1 MINSWVV
8 FLGEDFEKWLGPLLK
23 WIRTEFVGPG
33 IASFIIIAGLALL
46 VFIII
51 TSFQD
56 YLLINKA
63 RKILEKGS
71 NQEDFSE
78 NYNII
83 NQQLLQLPKIKGAW
97 QEFSESLI
105 LPSVSEEGVKNACS
119 NTERPHDFFNIND
132 LHIGPH
138 FTKSLPNIFIGVGL
152 ALTFLGLIAA
162 LSSAVA
168 GIDASG
174 GDTTTIQKSIS
185 GLLNAASAKFYAS
198 LFALFTSIVLT
209 LVIKSISTF
218 LSFQIRRLNESIENG
233 VRFITLE
240 SLSIKTNLILSNQL
254 VQLQTFN
261 TDLAMKVGEQVQQS
275 LEKTLSPLVEKM
287 TEMGSDINQSNIDNL
302 RDITEEVT
310 KGIQGA
316 AGESMERV
324 ANTLDGVSDKLSG
337 LAEILSGAL
346 SSFDAEFKTMLDGL
360 KTSLEDSTESVAD
373 GVGKTMQ
380 GMNEGIKESAS
391 TVTGVVS
398 SLVGTIESLSR
409 TGEEI
414 AARGGEALKASVTE
428 AAEAAGASITK
439 AGQDLSDGFK
449 DSTVD
454 LIESFTMITSQL
466 NEIDNSLRE
475 MPSSLGEINDK
486 LAMSSI
492 SITEASVQFKGA
504 SGGLQSLI
512 EPISAFASDTR
523 ELMKELTETYS
534 ATSSG
539 INSASTQMSQTVETL
554 NTVISAQVE
563 ELAGSDEQL
572 AGLLHGIEQ
581 STEKV
586 LQSLSSYST
595 GVDKGFRESLGVL
608 ENTIEALEETLKTY
622 VSNPSDDDNR

>member
-209 LVIKSISTF
+209 LVIKSISNSFEIFTF
-218 LSFQIRRLNESIENG
+218 CH
-233 VRFITLE
+233 V
-240 SLSIKTNLILSNQL
+240 
-254 VQLQTFN
+254 
-261 TDLAMKVGEQVQQS
+261 
-275 LEKTLSPLVEKM
+275 
-287 TEMGSDINQSNIDNL
+287 
-302 RDITEEVT
+302 
-310 KGIQGA
+310 
-316 AGESMERV
+316 
-324 ANTLDGVSDKLSG
+324 
-337 LAEILSGAL
+337 
-346 SSFDAEFKTMLDGL
+346 
-360 KTSLEDSTESVAD
+360 
-373 GVGKTMQ
+373 
-380 GMNEGIKESAS
+380 
-391 TVTGVVS
+391 
-398 SLVGTIESLSR
+398 
-409 TGEEI
+409 
-414 AARGGEALKASVTE
+414 
-428 AAEAAGASITK
+428 
-439 AGQDLSDGFK
+439 
-449 DSTVD
+449 
-454 LIESFTMITSQL
+454 
-466 NEIDNSLRE
+466 
-475 MPSSLGEINDK
+475 
-486 LAMSSI
+486 
-492 SITEASVQFKGA
+492 
-504 SGGLQSLI
+504 
-512 EPISAFASDTR
+512 
-523 ELMKELTETYS
+523 Y
-534 ATSSG
+534 
-539 INSASTQMSQTVETL
+539 
-554 NTVISAQVE
+554 
-563 ELAGSDEQL
+563 
-572 AGLLHGIEQ
+572 
-581 STEKV
+581 
-586 LQSLSSYST
+586 
-595 GVDKGFRESLGVL
+595 
-608 ENTIEALEETLKTY
+608 
-622 VSNPSDDDNR
+622 